1 MYGIKSNERNPL
13 RIRQMKHKDLRML
26 KEVYYGLKES
36 EKEEIREEWKKVLDN
51 WVEDQSVFY
60 FFTVLKA
67 DKVIGLIVTRALEDA
82 PADMVAIIRL
92 QKAYRDIRPKVEKL
106 FGTMCQNFGIY
117 DSMYLIPRKE
127 KLTLEGI
134 PDFSYSILKP
144 TLENVERFQKFE
156 IVARR
161 EEG

>member
-1 MYGIKSNERNPL
+1 MYGIKTNERNPL
-13 RIRQMKHKDLRML
+13 RIRQMKNRDLRML

-36 EKEEIREEWKKVLDN
+36 EKEKIREEWKKVLDN
-51 WVEDQSVFY
+51 WVEDQSIFY

-67 DKVIGLIVTRALEDA
+67 DKVIGLIVTRALEDS

-92 QKAYRDIRPKVEKL
+92 QKAYRDIRPKTEKL
-106 FGTMCQNFGIY
+106 FIEMCRNFGIY
-117 DSMYLIPRKE
+117 DSMYIVPRKE
-127 KLTLEGI
+127 KVTLEGI
-134 PDFSYSILKP
+134 PDFPYQMLKP
-144 TLENVERFQKFE
+144 TLENVREFPKFE